1 MRKYLLI
8 FAIFNTIT
16 LIGFSQSKWTVG
28 INPLN
33 FNRSYNTSNSLSD
46 AQNGMSAYLLGKYAR
61 FQAEIGILNVAVN
74 IKEDLTFVPF
84 NTENEILK
92 ARYLSIG
99 VNYFFVDK
107 KKIRVGVSYSPS
119 FGIYKI
125 EKNPSDIFE
134 EGGII
139 HSFSVPA
146 YIRLTR
152 ITFRDASAPFGK
164 SGIYLR
170 LSYEFSPNIWSVGDI
185 NNAGNIIS
193 LGLSFEFG
201 NEW

>member
-8 FAIFNTIT
+8 FTIFNT
-16 LIGFSQSKWTVG
+16 LAMIGFSQSKWSVG

-33 FNRSYNTSNSLSD
+33 VNRCYNTSNSLNNS
-46 AQNGMSAYLLGKYAR
+46 QNGMSAYLLGKYSK
-61 FQAEIGILNVAVN
+61 FQAEMGILNVAVN
-74 IKEDLTFVPF
+74 IKEDLSFVPF

-107 KKIRVGVSYSPS
+107 KKIRVGVRYSPC
-119 FGIYKI
+119 FGMYKI
-125 EKNPSDIFE
+125 EKTPSDIFT

-139 HSFSVPA
+139 HSFSLPT
-146 YIRLTR
+146 YIRLTKM
-152 ITFRDASAPFGK
+152 TFRDANAPFGK

-185 NNAGNIIS
+185 NNAGNIFS